1 MLDILKQLALN
12 AGQEIMKV
20 YESVIEVQTKDD
32 ESPLTQAD
40 LAADKVIRQGL
51 EESFPGVFIW
61 SEESTS
67 EGGQTPDRFF
77 LVDPLDGT
85 KEFIKRN
92 GEFTVNIALIES
104 GRPTAAVVYA
114 PALNELFYAQVGQGA
129 WREVKDFSEVISV
142 SNASKVTG
150 DGVTGNGVTSNAV
163 TSNAVTTNAVTTN
176 AATGGV
182 FAASEIVGNTVAN
195 SDQNN
200 AQQAAVL
207 RVLGSRSHGLEALEA
222 WLERLGGRYELE
234 SVGSSLKFCR
244 IAQGQ
249 ADVYPRFG
257 PTCQWDTAAGQCIVE
272 CAGGVV
278 LDMAGEALIYGLD
291 KDKINPDFVV
301 GRNREVCGFEAS

>member
-32 ESPLTQAD
+32 ETPLTQAD

-61 SEESTS
+61 SEESKS
-67 EGGQTPDRFF
+67 EGDFKFDRFF

-92 GEFTVNIALIES
+92 GEFTVNIALIEN

-129 WREVKDFSEVISV
+129 WREVAGCSEKICV
-142 SNASKVTG
+142 SNASKVAG
-150 DGVTGNGVTSNAV
+150 DVVTSNAV
-163 TSNAVTTNAVTTN
+163 TGNEVTGKSVA
-176 AATGGV
+176 GGV
-182 FAASEIVGNTVAN
+182 FAASENVGNTVVN
-195 SDQNN
+195 SALKNS
-200 AQQAAVL
+200 QQLAVM

-222 WLERLGGRYELE
+222 WLERLGGSYELK

-244 IAQGQ
+244 IAQGH

-278 LDMAGEALIYGLD
+278 LDMAGNSLIYGLD

-301 GRNREVCGFEAS
+301 GRNRTVCGFEVS